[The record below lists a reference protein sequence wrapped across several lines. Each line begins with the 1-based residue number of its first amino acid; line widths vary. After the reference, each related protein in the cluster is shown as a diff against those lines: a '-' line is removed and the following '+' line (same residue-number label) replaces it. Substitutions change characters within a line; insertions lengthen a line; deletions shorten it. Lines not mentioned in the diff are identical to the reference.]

1 EGAGLATVDAV
12 ERGTELD
19 LGFRPDVVA
28 GGAQSLEHLLAGGG
42 VLRQCRAGRSCDNDP
57 GDHQCPHHFPPLWN
71 SDRRP
76 AWCRSRTDPKPA
88 PHKRAS
94 RLEPTC
100 DRNLHAVRMA
110 LSAGSVNGTKGEFVP
125 LPWRAQF
132 FCGTARFQA
141 ALPL

>member
-1 EGAGLATVDAV
+1 ALEGAGLATVDAV
-12 ERGTELD
+12 EGGTELD

-42 VLRQCRAGRSCDNDP
+42 VLRQCRAGRSCHDDP
-57 GDHQCPHHFPPLWN
+57 SDHPCPHRFPPLLN

-76 AWCRSRTDPKPA
+76 AWRRSSIDRKPA

-110 LSAGSVNGTKGEFVP
+110 LSAGGVNGPKGEFVP
-125 LPWRAQF
+125 RP
-132 FCGTARFQA
+132 
-141 ALPL
+141 